1 MIGIET
7 LRSSG
12 HLRVDTRDVDEARAT
27 IGEIFC
33 PHFLMVSGDARQN
46 FHARHSL
53 MKETGYSINLV
64 SYGTEVDID
73 PGELSHFFLLQIPI
87 KGEALVRCGTS
98 EALAVA
104 GKSATLL
111 SPTLSTRMRWKEACE
126 KLIVLMERA
135 PVEDYLEKLT
145 HAKAG
150 SIEFDPSIDLA
161 SPVGQGILRHA
172 GLMLSSSTEGDL
184 PLPYKVMLRDGLTN
198 LLLTGLRHNH
208 QSTFSHPAADSG
220 PAAVRRADDFIRENA
235 ARAITSADIADAAG
249 VPLRTLQD
257 SYRKARGETLMDAVQ
272 GARLAALRKML
283 RDGTGLSVS
292 DAVFACGLGHL
303 GRAAAAYRDSYG
315 ESPSQTLR
323 RSRN

>member
-7 LRSSG
+7 LRTSG
-12 HLRVDTRDVDEARAT
+12 HVRVDTCDVDEARAT

-33 PHFLMVSGDARQN
+33 PHFLMVSGDARQ

-53 MKETGYSINLV
+53 VKETGYSINLV
-64 SYGTEVDID
+64 SYGADVDID
-73 PGELSHFFLLQIPI
+73 PGELSRFFLLQIPI
-87 KGEALVRCGTS
+87 SGEAMVRCGTS
-98 EALAVA
+98 ETRAVA
-104 GKSATLL
+104 GSSATLL
-111 SPTLSTRMRWKEACE
+111 SPTLSTRMRWKEGCE

-145 HAKAG
+145 HDKADC
-150 SIEFDPSIDLA
+150 IEFSPSVDLA

-198 LLLTGLRHNH
+198 LLLMGLRHNH
-208 QSTFSHPAADSG
+208 QSAFLHPAADSG
-220 PAAVRRADDFIRENA
+220 PVAVRRADDFIRENA
-235 ARAITSADIADAAG
+235 ARAITAADIADAAG

-257 SYRKARGETLMDAVQ
+257 SYRKARGETLMEAVQ

-283 RDGTGLSVS
+283 RDAEGNLTVA
-292 DAVFACGLGHL
+292 DAVFSCGLGHL
-303 GRAAAAYRDSYG
+303 GRAASAYRNSFG

-323 RSRN
+323 RTRN